1 MKAEDQ
7 PPPCAPSPAVWH
19 PAPQL
24 LPGCSRV
31 KWPISR
37 SGQNPA
43 PPHPTLPSPPAD
55 LWPRRPPDLHLP
67 TQPASQA
74 HQWRHRRP
82 DRGHLCVPHRP
93 GQDEAAEPAEWPA
106 HVHQHVSQRAGGVG
120 GRPGGTPARVR
131 AGGRCWTLA
140 DPWLPPTPGAAGL
153 TASSRPSAQKA
164 TSGCTVVRL
173 GRVWRVWMDGGAA
186 PRGAWL

>member
-37 SGQNPA
+37 SGQSPA
-43 PPHPTLPSPPAD
+43 QPHPTLPSLLAG
-55 LWPRRPPDLHLP
+55 LWPRRPPDLPSRLP
-67 TQPASQA
+67 MQPASQA

-82 DRGHLCVPHRP
+82 DRGHLRVPHRP
-93 GQDEAAEPAEWPA
+93 GQDKASEPAEWPA
-106 HVHQHVSQRAGGVG
+106 HVHQHVSWGGG
-120 GRPGGTPARVR
+120 GRPGGTPAWVK
-131 AGGRCWTLA
+131 AGAGA
-140 DPWLPPTPGAAGL
+140 GPWLTPGSLLPLGL
-153 TASSRPSAQKA
+153 Q
-164 TSGCTVVRL
+164 VRL
-173 GRVWRVWMDGGAA
+173 PHQDH
-186 PRGAWL
+186 PLRGLLRDVPW